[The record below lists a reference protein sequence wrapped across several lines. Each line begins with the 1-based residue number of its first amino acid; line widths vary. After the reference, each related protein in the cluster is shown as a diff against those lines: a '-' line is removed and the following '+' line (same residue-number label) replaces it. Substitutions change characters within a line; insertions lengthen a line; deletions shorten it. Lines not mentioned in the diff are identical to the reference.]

1 MQKEEQVEPL
11 ESKLINF
18 ASFHHSKTNVA
29 LFTDEE
35 IASQPCQLER
45 ERRRFWNSKLKQ
57 LSLSK
62 EVDHYNKT
70 EIVGIVDTAWTFKKA
85 QLLQIMASEL
95 RVMQERIQ
103 TVYAERYPTIIGK
116 TCTDPLLL
124 SSSINKNLESVAKLT
139 FFCQTENEKLL
150 EIKCKTNSYSA
161 PTRAMKDKLETEER
175 LHNYLSD
182 LKRASDSLF
191 KALAVQ
197 EKRLKNI
204 ETELKFCE
212 NCRPVGGEFLTL
224 EEEIDIV
231 VGMQQE
237 N

>member
-1 MQKEEQVEPL
+1 MSTTTIEVRACINSTSQQLSLAQNEGCSPRESFNATILDSWFKKTASPSDAKPESVQKEEQVEPL

-18 ASFHHSKTNVA
+18 ASFHHLKTNVA

-45 ERRRFWNSKLKQ
+45 EKRRFWNSKLKQ

-70 EIVGIVDTAWTFKKA
+70 EIIGIVNTAWTFKKA

-103 TVYAERYPTIIGK
+103 TVYAERYPNIIGK

-124 SSSINKNLESVAKLT
+124 SSSINKNLKSVAKLI
-139 FFCQTENEKLL
+139 FFAKL
-150 EIKCKTNSYSA
+150 KT
-161 PTRAMKDKLETEER
+161 
-175 LHNYLSD
+175 
-182 LKRASDSLF
+182 
-191 KALAVQ
+191 
-197 EKRLKNI
+197 KNCS
-204 ETELKFCE
+204 K
-212 NCRPVGGEFLTL
+212 
-224 EEEIDIV
+224 
-231 VGMQQE
+231 
-237 N
+237 